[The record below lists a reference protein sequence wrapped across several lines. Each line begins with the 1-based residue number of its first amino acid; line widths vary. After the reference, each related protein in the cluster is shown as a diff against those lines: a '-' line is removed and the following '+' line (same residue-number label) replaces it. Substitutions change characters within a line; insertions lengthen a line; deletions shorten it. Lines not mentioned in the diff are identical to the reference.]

1 MQDYSVSDVAEML
14 GVNAETVRRWIRDD
28 RLKAK
33 RGLGR
38 GGNSLQLEDIVEFV
52 NTPPCNYVLPLMAW
66 LDSHGIPYQKETV
79 SYTHSDSPLDH
90 LPTGAATSGAA
101 VTASGV
107 GLGLAS
113 GAAGVIGA
121 ILPVAAPLVGA
132 AALMTAS
139 KKKTHEYSD
148 RIRLLPQ
155 AADEKVEDNAAETEQ
170 AELPAL
176 ETTSP
181 TPETKSESFDKSIR
195 AKIIEEQ
202 IKLVKLKQEL
212 ARVTAEI
219 SVAENQIEYYNLMLQ
234 SSEEPQSDISKSQR
248 SKG

>member
-1 MQDYSVSDVAEML
+1 MQDYSVSDVADML
-14 GVNAETVRRWIRDD
+14 GVNVETVRRWIRDD

-66 LDSHGIPYQKETV
+66 LDNHGIPYQKDTV
-79 SYTHSDSPLDH
+79 WYTHSDH
-90 LPTGAATSGAA
+90 LPIGTAAAGAA

-113 GAAGVIGA
+113 GAAGVLGA
-121 ILPVAAPLVGA
+121 ILPVAAPIVGA
-132 AALMTAS
+132 AALMTAAE
-139 KKKTHEYSD
+139 KKKYEHSY

-155 AADEKVEDNAAETEQ
+155 AEDKKEENNAVETDQT
-170 AELPAL
+170 ELPAP
-176 ETTSP
+176 EMTP
-181 TPETKSESFDKSIR
+181 PVPETQSESFDKSIR

-212 ARVTAEI
+212 ARITAEI

-234 SSEEPQSDISKSQR
+234 STEEP
-248 SKG
+248 

>member
-14 GVNAETVRRWIRDD
+14 GVNVETVRRWIRDD

-66 LDSHGIPYQKETV
+66 LDNHGIPYQKESV
-79 SYTHSDSPLDH
+79 VYTQADSPLDH
-90 LPTGAATSGAA
+90 LSSSAAAGGAA

-107 GLGLAS
+107 GIGLAS
-113 GAAGVIGA
+113 GAGVLGA
-121 ILPVAAPLVGA
+121 LLPVAAPIVGA

-139 KKKTHEYSD
+139 EKKKYEHSY

-155 AADEKVEDNAAETEQ
+155 TEDEKVEDHTTETEQ
-170 AELPAL
+170 AELPAP
-176 ETTSP
+176 EMTHP
-181 TPETKSESFDKSIR
+181 APETKSESFDNSIR

-212 ARVTAEI
+212 ARITAEI

-234 SSEEPQSDISKSQR
+234 STEEP
-248 SKG
+248 